1 MTKHPPRRSLF
12 FSERRAPRSH
22 PPSLAPLVGVA
33 LVLGAIVV
41 ARGQTAQS
49 SSMSQGWTFNER
61 GGAAIYAN
69 VCAGC
74 HQPRAE
80 GAVGAGAYPALA
92 ANETVASANAMI
104 TILLFGQRG
113 MPAVGRMMTDEQVA
127 DVVNYV
133 RSHFGNSYGP
143 VVSAADVKAA
153 RSATKSTP

>member
-1 MTKHPPRRSLF
+1 VTKRPPRRLLD
-12 FSERRAPRSH
+12 RAP
-22 PPSLAPLVGVA
+22 PNLAALLGGAALLGV
-33 LVLGAIVV
+33 IVV
-41 ARGQTAQS
+41 AYGQTS
-49 SSMSQGWTFNER
+49 PSPPMSQGWTFNEQ
-61 GGAAIYAN
+61 GGAPIYAN
-69 VCAGC
+69 VCAAC

-80 GAVGAGAYPALA
+80 GAIGAGAYPALA